1 MSSTPPLTER
11 ENEVINCLM
20 QGLSNKQIGLALGI
34 TTRTVEFHLG
44 KIYAKLNVTSRSEA
58 ILKLSENNRSL
69 TVDNHSQAAGHPQ
82 AAEPWEST
90 VDPTHD
96 PQQNNDSVILKRRHF
111 MGRPLRTFIY
121 IILIVILCGVIF
133 LLLWNFSFTRTPGTS
148 PQGEGAL
155 PIPSPSLPPQTVQVT
170 AAPTLSAR
178 ERNTAEVLRLAEEYD
193 QAVKKELEK
202 GNYETGTDP
211 QSGENIILF
220 QGDSKDRLLQ
230 LNDELNQHL
239 QELLHQYKALY
250 IAEVQPTPFPT
261 KSIETENEAY
271 FQQLVDQ
278 YPVFFD
284 QVLAEGPT
292 VPVYDP
298 ATGLYDDRVIGD
310 AYAKSEIMVDAMGA
324 LRDAPQ
330 MAKVDQAAHTAAIR
344 EALDNP
350 DLQLTFQQISSLAN
364 APWIGSTAVYV
375 DEQGALYSVAIDA
388 SRLAA
393 IEPAVRTEVPAIE
406 VKSIEEVRSI
416 AEEFALK
423 NSPHYSE
430 MRTDLQF
437 EEGSKGDIYF
447 YTWRMQ
453 GVDWSETSWKMMPPF
468 LQIGLSADGKIVT
481 YNNTLDLYEEPGK

>member
-58 ILKLSENNRSL
+58 ILKLSENKQSL

-96 PQQNNDSVILKRRHF
+96 RQQNNDSVILKRRYF
-111 MGRPLRTFIY
+111 MGRPLRTVIY

-133 LLLWNFSFTRTPGTS
+133 LLLWNFSFTLTPGTFS
-148 PQGEGAL
+148 QGDSEP

-193 QAVKKELEK
+193 QAVKEELAK
-202 GNYETGTDP
+202 GNYETSTNP

-220 QGDSKDRLLQ
+220 QGNSKERLLQ
-230 LNDELNQHL
+230 LNDELNQQI
-239 QELLHQYKALY
+239 QELLRQYKALY

-261 KSIETENEAY
+261 KPIETENEAY

-284 QVLAEGPT
+284 QILAEGPT

-330 MAKVDQAAHTAAIR
+330 MAKVDQAVHTAAIR

-350 DLQLTFQQISSLAN
+350 DLQLTFQKISSLAN
-364 APWIGSTAVYV
+364 APSISTAVYA

-406 VKSIEEVRSI
+406 VKGIEEVRSI

-423 NSPHYSE
+423 NSPRYSE

-453 GVDWSETSWKMMPPF
+453 GIDWSETSWKMMPPF

-481 YNNTLDLYEEPGK
+481 YINTLDLYAEPGK